1 MNASANGRLG
11 TAARTI
17 VAAGALAIL
26 GTLAASAPAA
36 AQWGPGYRDGYDRPH
51 HRWAPPP
58 RRCWVERRRVWT
70 QWGWR
75 IERRRFCR

>member
-1 MNASANGRLG
+1 MTASATGRLG
-11 TAARTI
+11 TTARTI
-17 VAAGALAIL
+17 VAAGALALL
-26 GTLAASAPAA
+26 GSLAGAAPAA
-36 AQWGPGYRDGYDRPH
+36 AQWGHGYGHHRPH
-51 HRWAPPP
+51 YGWAPP